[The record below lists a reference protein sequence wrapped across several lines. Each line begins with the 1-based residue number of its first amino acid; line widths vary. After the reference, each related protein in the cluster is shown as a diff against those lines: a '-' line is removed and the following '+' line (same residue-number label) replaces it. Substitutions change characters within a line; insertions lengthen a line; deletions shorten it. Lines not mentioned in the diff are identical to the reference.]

1 MRLSDYFINLV
12 AYVAY
17 FIKHLDNQQPSFEQ
31 IKSDIQ
37 QHIAEIEKCAAQE
50 PSSREDFDLA
60 RFAIFAWVDETIM
73 NSTWEKRNRWQG
85 ELLQRVYFQ
94 TTAAGELF
102 FDRLNNIGLHQ
113 RDVREVYYLCLAMG
127 FTGRFC
133 NPGDEYL
140 LEQLMTSNLKI
151 LTGSSVGVPSLTQS
165 ELFPEAYPTDSAD
178 IQRPGTKNRF
188 SLFTMGCIGF
198 PVFLF
203 GGLYLIYWFILNNVS
218 ANF

>member
-37 QHIAEIEKCAAQE
+37 QHIAEIEKCAEQE
-50 PSSREDFDLA
+50 SSSREDFDLA

-73 NSTWEKRNRWQG
+73 NSTWQERNRWQG

-133 NPGDEYL
+133 NTGDEYL

-151 LTGSSVGVPSLTQS
+151 LTGSSVGIPSLTQS

-178 IQRPGTKNRF
+178 PRDPEQKTVFPF
-188 SLFTMGCIGF
+188 SQWVALVSPFFFLGGCTLSTGLF
-198 PVFLF
+198 
-203 GGLYLIYWFILNNVS
+203 
-218 ANF
+218 

>member
-17 FIKHLDNQQPSFEQ
+17 FIKHLDNQQPSFEE
-31 IKSDIQ
+31 IKTNIR
-37 QHIAEIEKCAAQE
+37 QHIAEIEKCAAQD
-50 PSSREDFDLA
+50 PASREDFDLA

-73 NSTWEKRNRWQG
+73 NSTWQERNRWQG

-133 NPGDEYL
+133 NAGDEYL

-151 LTGSSVGVPSLTQS
+151 LTGSSVGVPSVTQS
-165 ELFPEAYPTDSAD
+165 ALFPEAYPTDSAD
-178 IQRPGTKNRF
+178 IQGPGTKNRF